1 MQWTVCA
8 VVCAGFLSLGP
19 SAPLRAA
26 AWVASLLGCVTPV
39 PFCADCLTKGGM
51 MGHPHSS
58 LFPPVT
64 AFCLY
69 SVTCQ
74 SLRSLVLHHHH
85 NLDKIS
91 ADLYAMSLCEIFLTG
106 LLARSLYKL
115 PIRSIRGLLARSLEE
130 ISLEALQKSFVGKIS
145 LRDLLARSL
154 YKISKRSLC
163 TRSLQDI
170 SCQDLCAKS
179 L

>member
-1 MQWTVCA
+1 
-8 VVCAGFLSLGP
+8 
-19 SAPLRAA
+19 
-26 AWVASLLGCVTPV
+26 
-39 PFCADCLTKGGM
+39 

-130 ISLEALQKSFVGKIS
+130 ISVQAIYKASVGKIYV
-145 LRDLLARSL
+145 RDLLARSL
-154 YKISKRSLC
+154 YKISMQCLCARSLEEVSWQALC
-163 TRSLQDI
+163 TSSLRGLLARSVSEI
-170 SCQDLCAKS
+170 SAETLYDNCLS
-179 L
+179 R